1 MGLLPPKLREKGD
14 LWSWCKRLGDY
25 LASTVLRGG
34 RGIRVKQTDG
44 GTTVSLGQHGA
55 DHTPGGF
62 DPIEFDALIVLK
74 KGSPDKS
81 ITLDPDTEDFSAGR
95 ILAVNDDGTGTL
107 WRTLLDLLDGL
118 TGFEAGKVL
127 AVNDDEDGLEF
138 IDAGGELPAD
148 LVTQKAAN
156 PFQENKLVL
165 GSSTARELWG
175 TSIGINTHGTDYA
188 EYGNLDV
195 PTDARAAAIA
205 DSRFNA
211 RGGIVGAGD
220 VGKIAVFFDD
230 KGIEGRTLIQIMQA
244 AYGILG
250 TYGVVLG
257 YNSNG
262 LGWKLIGTVLNEIQG
277 IGANKVLITGSDS
290 AHQWADISSLSGLPS
305 SPQAGDLVYYNG
317 SAWVRLAKPEG
328 DRFLK
333 NTASGAVSWSATGGI
348 VGAGDIGKIAVFF
361 DDKGIESKTLT
372 EIMQAAYGNL
382 GTYGVVLG
390 YNSNGLGWK
399 LIGTVLNEIQ
409 GIGANKVLITG
420 SDSAHQWADISS
432 LSGLPSSPQA
442 GDLVY
447 YNGSAWVRLAKPGAD
462 RFLKNTASGAVSWS
476 ATPSIQSSGG
486 TGFSLVTTDGK
497 IKTIYGY

>member
-34 RGIRVKQTDG
+34 RGIRVQQTDG

-55 DHTPGGF
+55 DHTTGGF

-165 GSSTARELWG
+165 GSSTAKELWG
-175 TSIGINTHGTDYA
+175 TSVGINTHGTDYA
-188 EYGNLDV
+188 GLGNLGI

-205 DSRFNA
+205 DARFYSLYPWNA
-211 RGGIVGAGD
+211 ATAYGSAGQVAVFTGTHSIGSDTLISLLNKLFGTNTPPVFIISGPSGVGTSTLNGMVSGFSGYGAG
-220 VGKIAVFFDD
+220 KA
-230 KGIEGRTLIQIMQA
+230 L
-244 AYGILG
+244 
-250 TYGVVLG
+250 VV
-257 YNSNG
+257 NSGGNG
-262 LGWKLIGTVLNEIQG
+262 LEFTAVG
-277 IGANKVLITGSDS
+277 
-290 AHQWADISSLSGLPS
+290 GLPA

-317 SAWVRLAKPEG
+317 SAWVRLAKPAA
-328 DRFLK
+328 DKYLK
-333 NTASGAVSWSATGGI
+333 NTSAGALSWED
-348 VGAGDIGKIAVFF
+348 AG
-361 DDKGIESKTLT
+361 
-372 EIMQAAYGNL
+372 
-382 GTYGVVLG
+382 
-390 YNSNGLGWK
+390 
-399 LIGTVLNEIQ
+399 
-409 GIGANKVLITG
+409 
-420 SDSAHQWADISS
+420 
-432 LSGLPSSPQA
+432 GLPATTGKSNRMVLQLDASLNPVW
-442 GDLVY
+442 D
-447 YNGSAWVRLAKPGAD
+447 WVRAH
-462 RFLKNTASGAVSWS
+462 
-476 ATPSIQSSGG
+476 
-486 TGFSLVTTDGK
+486 
-497 IKTIYGY
+497 